1 ANGCTAKSP
10 NITLTQ
16 PSTLALNENV
26 TNISC
31 YGRTDG
37 SITINVTGGT
47 GQYKY
52 QWNQGSGTQLYN
64 LAASTYRIT
73 VTDTVS
79 GCALTKILNITQ
91 PAALQTLANV
101 TNVSCN
107 GGNNGSILLNPF
119 GGTAPYQ
126 YAWANSATTIGLN
139 NLTANSYAV
148 TITDNNGCSITATSV
163 VSEPTPLQPSITAT
177 KSCYEIQNGT
187 MQIAANGGTGGYTY
201 MWNNGDTASTLSNL
215 GQGIYSVT
223 VYDEANC
230 QASISDSIG
239 TYDAI
244 AINETHN
251 DAACYGTATGA
262 IQISIQGGSGIY
274 AYNWSNGSNL
284 NLQNNI
290 AAGTYT
296 VTVTDNIGCSAQKTI
311 SIGQPIALALSEI
324 HTNYACST
332 TAGNVDLTVQGGQ
345 PPYFYR
351 WNDNVNSEDRNSLAA
366 GSETVTVSDYNSC
379 SATLPINITSAQP
392 LVLNTATTNPSCNG
406 YTNGNITSTVTGG
419 TLPYNY
425 LWNDGSTNR
434 DIDAIPAGT
443 YAILV
448 TDANNC
454 SATQAIVV
462 SQPDA
467 MKASITTSDILCYGG
482 TNGKAGIE
490 VSNGTAPYTYLWNT
504 NESTRE
510 IQNIP
515 AGQYVVT
522 VTDAANCTM
531 AFTGIEVSQPEK
543 IDIQSS
549 IIPSGCF
556 ANSAYGQVDVTVN
569 GGVAPFSYSWDNN
582 ATTQDIN
589 NLPTGNY
596 FVVVTDANGCVATK
610 VNNVPQSPAID
621 LTGIANNAS
630 CSQVD
635 NGSIELN
642 IAGGVPSFTIAWS
655 NGETTERISGLA
667 PGTYSVTV
675 TDLSHCSAQTNFT
688 LTTDYEL
695 SVSVGNNADAL
706 ITGQATNLTAV
717 ANVDH
722 NNVYTW
728 ESVEDMTCT
737 VCATTTIKPKATA
750 AYTVTVLDANGCSA
764 TDMVTVE
771 VKDIQEIFIPN
782 AFTPNNDA
790 NNDVFKVYG
799 DMSTIALLDLKIFNR
814 WGEKVYETN
823 DIDFAWDGTYKGE
836 YVDRGVYTYTLKIV
850 YVNGVS
856 NDLYKGSITV
866 LR

>member
-1 ANGCTAKSP
+1 
-10 NITLTQ
+10 
-16 PSTLALNENV
+16 
-26 TNISC
+26 
-31 YGRTDG
+31 
-37 SITINVTGGT
+37 
-47 GQYKY
+47 
-52 QWNQGSGTQLYN
+52 
-64 LAASTYRIT
+64 
-73 VTDTVS
+73 
-79 GCALTKILNITQ
+79 
-91 PAALQTLANV
+91 
-101 TNVSCN
+101 
-107 GGNNGSILLNPF
+107 
-119 GGTAPYQ
+119 
-126 YAWANSATTIGLN
+126 
-139 NLTANSYAV
+139 
-148 TITDNNGCSITATSV
+148 
-163 VSEPTPLQPSITAT
+163 
-177 KSCYEIQNGT
+177 
-187 MQIAANGGTGGYTY
+187 
-201 MWNNGDTASTLSNL
+201 
-215 GQGIYSVT
+215 
-223 VYDEANC
+223 
-230 QASISDSIG
+230 
-239 TYDAI
+239 
-244 AINETHN
+244 
-251 DAACYGTATGA
+251 
-262 IQISIQGGSGIY
+262 
-274 AYNWSNGSNL
+274 
-284 NLQNNI
+284 
-290 AAGTYT
+290 
-296 VTVTDNIGCSAQKTI
+296 
-311 SIGQPIALALSEI
+311 
-324 HTNYACST
+324 
-332 TAGNVDLTVQGGQ
+332 
-345 PPYFYR
+345 
-351 WNDNVNSEDRNSLAA
+351 
-366 GSETVTVSDYNSC
+366 
-379 SATLPINITSAQP
+379 
-392 LVLNTATTNPSCNG
+392 
-406 YTNGNITSTVTGG
+406 
-419 TLPYNY
+419 
-425 LWNDGSTNR
+425 
-434 DIDAIPAGT
+434 
-443 YAILV
+443 
-448 TDANNC
+448 
-454 SATQAIVV
+454 
-462 SQPDA
+462 
-467 MKASITTSDILCYGG
+467 
-482 TNGKAGIE
+482 
-490 VSNGTAPYTYLWNT
+490 
-504 NESTRE
+504 
-510 IQNIP
+510 
-515 AGQYVVT
+515 
-522 VTDAANCTM
+522 M

-569 GGVAPFSYSWDNN
+569 GGTAPYNYSWDNN

-610 VNNVPQSPAID
+610 VNIVPQSPAID

-635 NGSIELN
+635 NGNIELN